1 VAAGPAGRLLALALG
16 LPLLAWPAPLAAQ
29 SDPAAPPR
37 RTTRMTSTGA
47 ADARANRGALQP
59 RCARCHAEDG
69 TGRRDRDSPAEI
81 PDFSNHKWQISRTD
95 AQLLVSILDGKG
107 KHMPAYRGKLSED
120 EARDMV
126 AQIRDLDPAQA
137 VRQVADPPD
146 DDFARRFKELQDELE
161 ELKKRFREL
170 SPAPRKP

>member
-1 VAAGPAGRLLALALG
+1 VAGRPAGHLLALALG
-16 LPLLAWPAPLAAQ
+16 LLLLAWPAPLAAQ
-29 SDPAAPPR
+29 SDPAGPSR
-37 RTTRMTSTGA
+37 RATRMTSAGT

-59 RCARCHAEDG
+59 RCARCHGEDG
-69 TGRRDRDSPAEI
+69 KGRRERDSLSEI
-81 PDFSNHKWQISRTD
+81 PDFSNHKWQTSRTD

-107 KHMPAYRGKLSED
+107 KHMPGYRGKLSEN

-126 AQIRDLDPAQA
+126 AQVRDFDPAQA
-137 VRQVADPPD
+137 VRQVADPPG

-170 SPAPRKP
+170 SPGPRKP